1 MKKERKMKELMQI
14 LTFTKM
20 FRWDYDI
27 EEKKVIRLF
36 FILSITMVLVSLAAI
51 FI

>member
-27 EEKKVIRLF
+27 EEKKVNGI
-36 FILSITMVLVSLAAI
+36 S
-51 FI
+51 

>member
-1 MKKERKMKELMQI
+1 MKRERKMKELMQI

-20 FRWDYDI
+20 FKWDYTM
-27 EEKKVIRLF
+27 EEKKVIKLF
-36 FILSITMVLVSLAAI
+36 FLLSITMILVSLAAL